1 MGFSLMIFFT
11 NEDDGECEDGEGED
25 QDGEDGDDGNT
36 YFGQN

>member
-1 MGFSLMIFFT
+1 MIFFT